1 MGAPGGGAGIGG
13 RSRGRRLSRCRCPPQ
28 LRNGNGALAA
38 EVGAADDQLA
48 AFDILEEAAGAAEAG
63 RAVAGGDGFVGRA
76 WRAFAG
82 GVADPGSALFRLFG
96 GIALKW
102 LVIVLVLYL
111 GLARFGLPPLPLLAG
126 LGATLVA
133 SLLAYRI
140 KS

>member
-1 MGAPGGGAGIGG
+1 MLNSVAA
-13 RSRGRRLSRCRCPPQ
+13 GRRQALQ
-28 LRNGNGALAA
+28 VVVIQAIVTAVLALAFLLQGWVA
-38 EVGAADDQLA
+38 ATAALVGGLA
-48 AFDILEEAAGAAEAG
+48 TTAGSALMG
-63 RAVAGGDGFVGRA
+63 

-82 GVADPGSALFRLFG
+82 GVADPGTALFRLFG

-102 LVIVLVLYL
+102 LVIVLTLYL

>member
-1 MGAPGGGAGIGG
+1 VLNSVAA
-13 RSRGRRLSRCRCPPQ
+13 GRRQALQVVVIQAIVSVV
-28 LRNGNGALAA
+28 LALAFLVQGVA
-38 EVGAADDQLA
+38 
-48 AFDILEEAAGAAEAG
+48 AAGAALVGGLATTAG
-63 RAVAGGDGFVGRA
+63 SALMG